1 MLYPLRLTAKRL
13 VGTDIMHAV
22 PLTLVGGIGYL
33 IVGSVD
39 VKLLGSL
46 LVGSIPGII
55 IGSRLTGILSERT
68 VRTALAIILAIA
80 GAKLLL
86 V

>member
-1 MLYPLRLTAKRL
+1 
-13 VGTDIMHAV
+13 
-22 PLTLVGGIGYL
+22 
-33 IVGSVD
+33 
-39 VKLLGSL
+39 L